1 MSRQLPL
8 LAALLTLGFAA
19 HAEGPI
25 AVVATTPDLGSLV
38 QAVGGDAVVVTSLV
52 PPRMDAEDYQPRP
65 QDLVRLKGAR
75 VLVRVGL
82 DYDLWLD
89 RLLAQV
95 ARPEIGRG
103 GEGYVDASYAVS
115 VLEVRGMS
123 VGNGDGHAHGSGN
136 PHYWLDP
143 SNAEIITST
152 LLEVLERV
160 DASHATRYAANRAAF
175 VDRLRARLPGWQ
187 AKLAPLQGVGIVAY
201 HNSWPYFA
209 RRFRLDFVDFIETK
223 PGVPPTPAHLAGLIA
238 GMRARNVRIIV
249 REPQE
254 PERDATFLANKVGA
268 TVLTLAGSVGGLPQ
282 ATSYLALFD
291 TDVDALAAATRHD

>member
-1 MSRQLPL
+1 MGRQLPL
-8 LAALLTLGFAA
+8 LAALLAWGLAA
-19 HAEGPI
+19 HAGEPI

-38 QAVGGDAVVVTSLV
+38 QAVGGEAIVATSLV
-52 PPRMDAEDYQPRP
+52 PPRMNAEDYQPRP
-65 QDLVRLKGAR
+65 QDLLRLKGAR

-103 GEGYVDASYAVS
+103 GEGYVDASFAVS

-123 VGNGDGHAHGSGN
+123 IGSGDGHAHGSGN

-143 SNAEIITST
+143 SNAETITST
-152 LLEVLERV
+152 ILEALARV
-160 DASHATRYAANRAAF
+160 DAVHAQRYAANRAAF
-175 VDRLRARLPGWQ
+175 VARLRARLPDWQ

-209 RRFRLDFVDFIETK
+209 RRFRLDFIDFIEIK

-238 GMRARNVRIIV
+238 SMRARKVRIVV

-254 PERDATFLANKVGA
+254 PERDAAFVANKAGA
-268 TVLTLAGSVGGLPQ
+268 SVLTLAGSVGDLPQ

-291 TDVDALAAATRHD
+291 TDVDVLAAAVGR